1 VPLKI
6 WVAVSFVDISTKN
19 VQNFKVIYL
28 LKQGLK
34 YMKYFLTLLNC
45 SLLGITLAVPLNL
58 AQADQPAA
66 PQPESAPPPATAPQ
80 PEQLLGKMPAL
91 ESAVGK
97 YMEAWQKQDFNTMRG
112 HESWEGGEELNEVK
126 YIQSF
131 DSNFKIHSWKVT
143 KVEKVEN
150 GEYRVLVL
158 ISHNPPKQV
167 ASMLPPGR
175 TVNSTL
181 IQWWKKQ
188 GDNFVHLL
196 HLERKRL
203 LQPSL
208 PQPAQPLPVVPEAPK
223 SS

>member
-1 VPLKI
+1 
-6 WVAVSFVDISTKN
+6 
-19 VQNFKVIYL
+19 
-28 LKQGLK
+28 
-34 YMKYFLTLLNC
+34 MKYFLTLLHC
-45 SLLGITLAVPLNL
+45 SLLGITLAVPLNF
-58 AQADQPAA
+58 AQADQSAA
-66 PQPESAPPPATAPQ
+66 PPSESAPPPATASQ
-80 PEQLLGKMPAL
+80 PEQLLGKMPVL
-91 ESAVGK
+91 ESTVGK
-97 YMEAWQKQDFNTMRG
+97 YMEAWQKQEFNTMRG
-112 HESWEGGEELNEVK
+112 YESWEGGEELNEVK

-150 GEYRVLVL
+150 DEYQVLVL

-208 PQPAQPLPVVPEAPK
+208 PQPAQPLPVLPEVPK